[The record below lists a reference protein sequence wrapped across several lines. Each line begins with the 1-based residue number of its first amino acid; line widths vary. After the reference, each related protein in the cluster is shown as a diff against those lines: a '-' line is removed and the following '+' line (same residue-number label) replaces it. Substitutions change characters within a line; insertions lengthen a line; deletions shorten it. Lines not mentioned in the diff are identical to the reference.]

1 MPVDEPA
8 VVDAQDPGAALRAAR
23 DAAGLSVPEV
33 AQRLKLT
40 VRLVEAIEAND
51 RKRFPPAVYLRGF
64 VRNYAKLLGLEA
76 EPLVEAYAMERPTA
90 LELRDDKPRPTLLSS
105 LSRLSIGELPPA
117 AVMGTVGGLAV
128 MVLIALLFWLWPVDK
143 GPEPLDATVLTSP
156 VESAPDAV
164 AERTAAEQEEDS
176 AEVGSATVEVD
187 NDNDETAVTPSG
199 EPQVGETG
207 GPDTTD
213 PLAAEPGGLP
223 SPASPPSEAAAGSD
237 ATDTV
242 AVEVEDSGGVVPAD
256 DGGQVTEATG
266 DAVIFSRLTPVGDEE
281 LLFGF
286 TEDCWVEIF
295 DTEGEI
301 LYQDLMRRRQTLRL
315 VGAGPFQIRL
325 GYAPA
330 VTLAYNGEPV
340 PLAPHTRNTVAL
352 LVVGQ

>member
-1 MPVDEPA
+1 MPVDEPIT
-8 VVDAQDPGAALRAAR
+8 VDAQNPGAALRAAR

-51 RKRFPPAVYLRGF
+51 RQRFPPAVYLRGF

-90 LELRDDKPRPTLLSS
+90 LELRDEKPRRTPLSF
-105 LSRLSIGELPPA
+105 LSELSIGELPPA
-117 AVMGTVGGLAV
+117 VVMGTVGGLAV
-128 MVLIALLFWLWPVDK
+128 IVLIALLFWLWPVDK
-143 GPEPLDATVLTSP
+143 GPDPQDATVLTSP
-156 VESAPDAV
+156 IESGPDSGAERSAAEAEEASTDVESTAV
-164 AERTAAEQEEDS
+164 EA
-176 AEVGSATVEVD
+176 GI
-187 NDNDETAVTPSG
+187 DETAGAPSG
-199 EPQVGETG
+199 EPEAGETG

-237 ATDTV
+237 ASD
-242 AVEVEDSGGVVPAD
+242 AVEAGGSADFASAD
-256 DGGQVTEATG
+256 DGRQVTEATG

>member
-1 MPVDEPA
+1 MPVDKPA
-8 VVDAQDPGAALRAAR
+8 TVDAQDPGAALRAAR

-51 RKRFPPAVYLRGF
+51 RQRFPPAVYLRGF

-76 EPLVEAYAMERPTA
+76 EPLVEAFAMERPTA
-90 LELRDDKPRPTLLSS
+90 LELRDEKPRPTALSF
-105 LSRLSIGELPPA
+105 LSQSSIGELPPA
-117 AVMGTVGGLAV
+117 VVMGTVGGLAV
-128 MVLIALLFWLWPVDK
+128 IVLIALLYWLWPVDES
-143 GPEPLDATVLTSP
+143 PEPLDDTVLTTP
-156 VESAPDAV
+156 IESAPDSGTG
-164 AERTAAEQEEDS
+164 RTAAEQEEDS
-176 AEVGSATVEVD
+176 TEVESTTVGAVI
-187 NDNDETAVTPSG
+187 DETAVTRSG
-199 EPQVGETG
+199 EPGAEETG
-207 GPDTTD
+207 SPETTGA
-213 PLAAEPGGLP
+213 LAAEPGGLP
-223 SPASPPSEAAAGSD
+223 APASPPPEAAAGSD
-237 ATDTV
+237 APDAL
-242 AVEVEDSGGVVPAD
+242 AVEAGESGNVAPAD

-266 DAVIFSRLTPVGDEE
+266 DPVIFSRLTPVGDEE

>member
-1 MPVDEPA
+1 MPVDEPTT
-8 VVDAQDPGAALRAAR
+8 VDAQNPGAALRAAR

-51 RKRFPPAVYLRGF
+51 RQRFPPAVYLRGF

-156 VESAPDAV
+156 IESAPDSV
-164 AERTAAEQEEDS
+164 AERTAAEQEVDS
-176 AEVGSATVEVD
+176 GEVGSATVEVD
-187 NDNDETAVTPSG
+187 SDETAVTPSG

-207 GPDTTD
+207 GADTTD

-223 SPASPPSEAAAGSD
+223 SPAPPPSEAAAGSD
-237 ATDTV
+237 APAPV
-242 AVEVEDSGGVVPAD
+242 AVEAGGSGDVAPVDG
-256 DGGQVTEATG
+256 GGQVTEAAG

>member
-8 VVDAQDPGAALRAAR
+8 TVDTQDPGAALRAAR
-23 DAAGLSVPEV
+23 DAAGLSVPDV

-76 EPLVEAYAMERPTA
+76 EPLVEAFAMERPTA
-90 LELRDDKPRPTLLSS
+90 LELRDERPRRTPLSF
-105 LSRLSIGELPPA
+105 LSELSIGELPPA
-117 AVMGTVGGLAV
+117 VVMGTVGGLAV
-128 MVLIALLFWLWPVDK
+128 MVLIVLLYWLWPVDQ
-143 GPEPLDATVLTSP
+143 GPEPQDATVLTSP
-156 VESAPDAV
+156 IDSGPGSGAERSAAEEEEGSTEVES
-164 AERTAAEQEEDS
+164 
-176 AEVGSATVEVD
+176 
-187 NDNDETAVTPSG
+187 TAVEAGIDTTAGTRSV
-199 EPQVGETG
+199 EPGAGETG

-237 ATDTV
+237 APDAV
-242 AVEVEDSGGVVPAD
+242 AAEAGGSGNVAPAD
-256 DGGQVTEATG
+256 DGAQVTEATG
-266 DAVIFSRLTPVGDEE
+266 DPVIFSRLTPVGDEE